1 MPPAPRPIRPTRS
14 TYLARAQHAV
24 TALSLGAPD
33 WDATRDVLGEH
44 SWRSI
49 LLRAALRTVAA
60 GGELHEAIR
69 GRGWQDRDSRSAHYQ
84 QFFNTEARML
94 RLLKVAAFAR
104 RPLGPRGQQFTR
116 SQLLEQAYKI
126 ENASAAQ
133 RFFALETDEE
143 AALGCV
149 RIGLGLVHH
158 LVSGAPLP
166 ANCSTGLNWR

>member
-1 MPPAPRPIRPTRS
+1 VPPTHRPPRPTRA
-14 TYLARAQHAV
+14 TDLARAQQAV
-24 TALSLGAPD
+24 DALSLGAPD
-33 WDATRDVLGEH
+33 WDTTRDVLREH
-44 SWRSI
+44 SWRST

-60 GGELHEAIR
+60 GGELHEAIS
-69 GRGWQDRDSRSAHYQ
+69 GRGWQARDTRRDHYQ
-84 QFFNTEARML
+84 QFFKTEGRML
-94 RLLKVAAFAR
+94 SLLKAAAVVR
-104 RPLGPRGQQFTR
+104 RPRGAHGQRLTR

-133 RFFALETDEE
+133 GFFARETDEE

-166 ANCSTGLNWR
+166 ANCSVGHDWH